1 VRVEL
6 GGQAAEAGFEIA
18 ADPRSPY
25 TPEQVTAQYELELR
39 LWGLLSDLY
48 DGVNR
53 ARRARSEL
61 DDSESGRQLRQELE
75 AVESDLVADGG
86 GKESI
91 FVSRTALDIRLVSLR
106 QVAAAAPPN
115 ASAVE
120 LADQVQ
126 TQLKQVLARLPD
138 LLGRAQ
144 QARAR
149 KD

>member
-1 VRVEL
+1 
-6 GGQAAEAGFEIA
+6 A

-25 TPEQVTAQYELELR
+25 APEQLTAQYELELR

-61 DDSESGRQLRQELE
+61 DESESGRQLRQELE
-75 AVESDLVADGG
+75 AVESDLVAGGG
-86 GKESI
+86 GKESL
-91 FVSRTALDIRLVSLR
+91 FVSRAALDPRLVGLR
-106 QVAAAAPPN
+106 QVAGMAPPN
-115 ASAVE
+115 ASAAE

-126 TQLKQVLARLPD
+126 AQLKHVLARLSD
-138 LLGRAQ
+138 VLERAQ
-144 QARAR
+144 QARTR

>member
-1 VRVEL
+1 
-6 GGQAAEAGFEIA
+6 
-18 ADPRSPY
+18 
-25 TPEQVTAQYELELR
+25 
-39 LWGLLSDLY
+39 
-48 DGVNR
+48 VNR

-61 DDSESGRQLRQELE
+61 DESESGRQLRQELE

-91 FVSRTALDIRLVSLR
+91 YVSRAALDTRIVSLR
-106 QVAAAAPPN
+106 QVVGAAPPN

-126 TQLKQVLARLPD
+126 AQLRQVLARLPD
-138 LLGRAQ
+138 LLERVQ
-144 QARAR
+144 QAQVR